1 MLQFVANSNFGV
13 ILAGASMSYLPV
25 VTAVVPGLI
34 ELGVGWTLIQHS
46 EFFGR
51 IFSKGMDERF

>member
-1 MLQFVANSNFGV
+1 MRVVLTAGIDSPRP
-13 ILAGASMSYLPV
+13 GASMSYLPV
-25 VTAVVPGLI
+25 AAAVVTGLI

-51 IFSKGMDERF
+51 IFSKGLEERV